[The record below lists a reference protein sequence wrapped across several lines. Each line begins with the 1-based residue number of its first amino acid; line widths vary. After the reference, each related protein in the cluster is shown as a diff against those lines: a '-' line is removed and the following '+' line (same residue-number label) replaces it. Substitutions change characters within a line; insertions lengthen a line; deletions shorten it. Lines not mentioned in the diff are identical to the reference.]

1 MSGYLPAN
9 TTLTLGDAS
18 GNITYTGTVSSSN
31 ITTMTSNIATNT
43 SNIAT
48 NTANIAT
55 NTSNIA
61 TNTSNIATNT
71 SNIATNTSN
80 IATNTSNINSLT
92 ILQVSPLIQYSSP
105 AIYADG
111 RPPSAVPASIT
122 NSYAYSG
129 WYFKNTTAGYKI
141 NWYFGVSFPTMT
153 VGDILGMYVSFF
165 NGNNTSNDNTPFITI
180 YTTPTGSGDYA
191 PGFFHSACTYIYNP
205 ASSISANS
213 RYTEFLNASGT
224 CPTPQ
229 HYGNTLV
236 SMVSSP
242 VSNPRGTYL
251 PTQTV
256 EFFSIGTNSV
266 APTNGV
272 EIVISKVGVMTASGT
287 TEIQLM
293 PLI

>member
-18 GNITYTGTVSSSN
+18 GNITYTGNVSSPN
-31 ITTMTSNIATNT
+31 ITTMTSNIGTNT

-48 NTANIAT
+48 NTTNIT
-55 NTSNIA
+55 
-61 TNTSNIATNT
+61 
-71 SNIATNTSN
+71 
-80 IATNTSNINSLT
+80 SLT
-92 ILQVSPLIQYSSP
+92 TLQVSPVLQYSSP
-105 AIYADG
+105 VIYADG
-111 RPPSAVPASIT
+111 QPPSAVPTSIT

-141 NWYFGVSFPTMT
+141 NWYFGASSPSML
-153 VGDILGMYVSFF
+153 VGDILGMYISFF

-180 YTTPTGSGDYA
+180 YTPPTGSGDYF
-191 PGFFHSACTYIYNP
+191 PGFFHSSCTYVWNS
-205 ASSISANS
+205 ASSISANT

-236 SMVSSP
+236 SMVQSP
-242 VSNPRGTYL
+242 VSPNPKGTYL
-251 PTQTV
+251 PTQNV
-256 EFFSIGTNSV
+256 AFFAIGTNSG
-266 APTNGV
+266 APTNGL
-272 EIVISKVGVMTASGT
+272 EIVISKVGVMTTSGT
-287 TEIQLM
+287 TEINLM

>member
-18 GNITYTGTVSSSN
+18 GNITYTGNVSSPN
-31 ITTMTSNIATNT
+31 ITTMTSNIGTNT

-48 NTANIAT
+48 NTTNIT
-55 NTSNIA
+55 
-61 TNTSNIATNT
+61 
-71 SNIATNTSN
+71 
-80 IATNTSNINSLT
+80 SLT
-92 ILQVSPLIQYSSP
+92 TLQVSPLLQYSSP

-111 RPPSAVPASIT
+111 RPPSAVPTSIT

-141 NWYFGVSFPTMT
+141 NWYFGASSPTML
-153 VGDILGMYVSFF
+153 VSDILGMYVSFF
-165 NGNNTSNDNTPFITI
+165 NGNNTSNDNTCFITI
-180 YTTPTGSGDYA
+180 YTPPTGSGDYA
-191 PGFFHSACTYIYNP
+191 PSFFHSACTYIWNP
-205 ASSISANS
+205 ATSITANT

-236 SMVSSP
+236 SMVQSP
-242 VSNPRGTYL
+242 VSPNPRGTYL
-251 PTQTV
+251 PTQNV
-256 EFFSIGTNSV
+256 AFFSIGTNST

-287 TEIQLM
+287 TEFQLM